1 MVKQTTERAT
11 IAILTH
17 NDKDAK
23 MITTII
29 RTAIT
34 FRLFVQQSKDIFVCY
49 IQVVIILYNL
59 VISLTRLE
67 QKIITLP

>member
-11 IAILTH
+11 VANLRH

-34 FRLFVQQSKDIFVCY
+34 FRLFVQQSKDIVVCY
-49 IQVVIILYNL
+49 IQVLIILYNL
-59 VISLTRLE
+59 AIY
-67 QKIITLP
+67 ITTNLL